1 MENLLNELKSI
12 KNNIDNIKSKN
23 INDLNLNETEL
34 FIVDMNN
41 GFAKGGSLYSP
52 RINALINPIYNFTK
66 YLSNKVSNI
75 TAFTDCHT
83 TDSIELLSYP
93 PHCML
98 DSFESDIIDE
108 LKSIENIKVIP
119 KNSTNAFFTLK
130 DINFSNT
137 KNIIVVGDCTDICVY
152 QFAITLKS
160 YFNQNN
166 ISKNIIV
173 PIDLVD
179 TYDSEVHPAN
189 LLNMVFLN
197 SMLQNGI
204 EVVKTINY

>member
-93 PHCML
+93 PHCMV

-152 QFAITLKS
+152 QFATTLKS

>member
-93 PHCML
+93 PHCMV

-152 QFAITLKS
+152 QFTITLKS

-189 LLNMVFLN
+189 LLNIVFLN